1 MMTSKDWTVAEV
13 LRWTP
18 VRFAEENGSWEWLEK
33 MLQGGMSPKDLTVT
47 RRRLSIGETA
57 ASLMREVCSAG
68 HLQLLRLALSVDAKL
83 ASALLDRCRSTP
95 LHVAAA
101 NRRDAVVRLLLE
113 AGADCEVRDDRG
125 RTALHAAA
133 ASGSVHALRLLLD
146 AGSDPESQ
154 DSEGNTAMHLASQ
167 AGHTTILNVMFDRGV
182 SRCMVKIQLLLSA
195 ESGNVEGVRLALKY
209 TSGWGDTWSDMHSVA
224 IRGGGTAVRTL
235 MAAGVD
241 PNARDANGDTPLHA
255 VAAAG
260 CPGAAEALV
269 EAGADVDAADSSGS
283 TPLHYAV
290 RAGNL
295 GVARVLLAAGADV
308 EARDAEGDTP
318 LLRAAA
324 RGCVDAVAAL
334 IAAGAR
340 TDAAD
345 AAGRTAAQVARLLG
359 HNGLISALLDLA
371 HIRPLR
377 KAIPVVAIPR
387 PEVLVDAIC
396 KASWE

>member
-1 MMTSKDWTVAEV
+1 MTTKKWTVEEV
-13 LRWTP
+13 FRWTP
-18 VRFAEENGSWEWLEK
+18 VRFAEETDSWEWIEK
-33 MLQGGMSPKDLTVT
+33 MLQGGMSAKDLLVT
-47 RRRLSIGETA
+47 KRRLSIRETA
-57 ASLMREVCSAG
+57 ASLMRDICTAG
-68 HLQLLRLALSVDAKL
+68 HLQLMRLALSVDAKL
-83 ASALLDRCRSTP
+83 ASARLDECGSTP

-101 NRRDAVVRLLLE
+101 SRRDAAVRLLLE
-113 AGADCEVRDDRG
+113 AGADYDVRDGSG

-133 ASGSVHALRLLLD
+133 ASGNVYAFRLLLD

-154 DSEGNTAMHLASQ
+154 DSEGNTAVHLACEG
-167 AGHTTILNVMFDRGV
+167 GHTSVLMALYDRGV
-182 SRCMVKIQLLLSA
+182 SRCLVKIQLLLAA
-195 ESGNVEGVRLALKY
+195 ESCNVEGVRLALKQ
-209 TSGWGDTWSDMHSVA
+209 TSSWGSGWSDLHCVA
-224 IRGGGTAVRTL
+224 IKGSGTAVRTL
-235 MAAGVD
+235 LAAGVD

-269 EAGADVDAADSSGS
+269 EAGAHVDAADSSGS

-324 RGCVDAVAAL
+324 RGCADAVAAL
-334 IAAGAR
+334 VAAGAR
-340 TDAAD
+340 TDAAN

-371 HIRPLR
+371 HNHSARE
-377 KAIPVVAIPR
+377 AIPVVAIPR
-387 PEVLVDAIC
+387 SEVLVDTI
-396 KASWE
+396 

>member
-1 MMTSKDWTVAEV
+1 MMTSKKWTVEEV
-13 LRWTP
+13 FRWTP
-18 VRFAEENGSWEWLEK
+18 VRFAEETGSWEWLEK
-33 MLQGGMSPKDLTVT
+33 MLQGGMSPKDLSVT
-47 RRRLSIGETA
+47 RRRLSVGEAA
-57 ASLMREVCSAG
+57 ASLMREVCSKG
-68 HLQLLRLALSVDAKL
+68 HLQLLRLALSVDTKL
-83 ASALLDRCRSTP
+83 ASAVLDSCGSTP

-113 AGADCEVRDDRG
+113 AGADCEVRDGRG

-182 SRCMVKIQLLLSA
+182 SRCMVKMQLLLSA

-209 TSGWGDTWSDMHSVA
+209 TSGWGGTWSDMHSVA
-224 IRGGGTAVRTL
+224 IKGSGTAVRTL

-255 VAAAG
+255 
-260 CPGAAEALV
+260 

-324 RGCVDAVAAL
+324 RGCADTVAAL
-334 IAAGAR
+334 VAAGAR

-359 HNGLISALLDLA
+359 HNELISALLDLA
-371 HIRPLR
+371 HNRPMR

-396 KASWE
+396 EASWE

>member
-1 MMTSKDWTVAEV
+1 MTTKKWTVEEV
-13 LRWTP
+13 FRWTP
-18 VRFAEENGSWEWLEK
+18 VRFAEETDSWEWIEK
-33 MLQGGMSPKDLTVT
+33 MLQGGMSAKDLLVT
-47 RRRLSIGETA
+47 KRRLSIRETA
-57 ASLMREVCSAG
+57 ASLMRDICTAG

-83 ASALLDRCRSTP
+83 ASARLDECGSTP

-101 NRRDAVVRLLLE
+101 SRRDAAVRLLLE
-113 AGADCEVRDDRG
+113 AGADYDVRDVSG

-133 ASGSVHALRLLLD
+133 ASGNVYAFRLLLD

-154 DSEGNTAMHLASQ
+154 DSEGNTAVHLACEG
-167 AGHTTILNVMFDRGV
+167 GHTSVLMALYDRGV
-182 SRCMVKIQLLLSA
+182 SRCLVKIQLLLAA
-195 ESGNVEGVRLALKY
+195 ESCNVEGVRLALKQ
-209 TSGWGDTWSDMHSVA
+209 TSSWGSGWSDLHCVA
-224 IRGGGTAVRTL
+224 IKGSGTAVRTL
-235 MAAGVD
+235 LAAGVD

-255 VAAAG
+255 VAA
-260 CPGAAEALV
+260 
-269 EAGADVDAADSSGS
+269 ADVDAADSSGS

-324 RGCVDAVAAL
+324 RGCADAVAAL
-334 IAAGAR
+334 VAAGAR

-371 HIRPLR
+371 HNHSVR

-387 PEVLVDAIC
+387 SEVIVDTIC
-396 KASWE
+396 EAS